1 MQYFLSIKLEELFI
15 LGSLLI
21 IIVIFGIY
29 NKVWVKSNRLLY
41 LILVMSAFMVG
52 GNSLPTWWEYGAK
65 HYDFIYNIGFSII
78 SAFIF
83 YWLTVA
89 REEIKKRE
97 YYSFYSLD
105 FLLTCYNL
113 LSHFY
118 LKEQFKDELEKV
130 EGKYKIGETSI
141 KTIEIRIDIPY
152 YKIFEIIKIRK
163 ELIKTILSEYSLE
176 FEKIQGTKEKM
187 QEESIKIRKE
197 LCKGRLPEE
206 IILQSEK
213 NIEMMYSKKS
223 NYIYII
229 YKKICDKSKEFK
241 EGLNYY
247 SNLGDFEEVDKTKEF
262 LNFSKEMLNG
272 ELDQVEWFLKNFEN
286 IEKTIFPLIE
296 KNIERL
302 KLKGKYIPPITL
314 TLNIQNFGIIDE
326 YIIYRLIKLMYK
338 DEDKFY
344 YDYQSDTKQL
354 IVDILNEENEYYLK
368 LNEGK
373 ISFKDLNL
381 REVAMDKSGVIFM

>member
-21 IIVIFGIY
+21 VIVIFGIY

-52 GNSLPTWWEYGAK
+52 GNNLPPWWEYGAK

-118 LKEQFKDELEKV
+118 LKEQFKDELEKI

-141 KTIEIRIDIPY
+141 KTMEIRIDIPY

-163 ELIKTILSEYSLE
+163 ELIKTILSEYPLE
-176 FEKIQGTKEKM
+176 FEKIKETKEKM
-187 QEESIKIRKE
+187 QE
-197 LCKGRLPEE
+197 
-206 IILQSEK
+206 
-213 NIEMMYSKKS
+213 
-223 NYIYII
+223 
-229 YKKICDKSKEFK
+229 
-241 EGLNYY
+241 
-247 SNLGDFEEVDKTKEF
+247 
-262 LNFSKEMLNG
+262 
-272 ELDQVEWFLKNFEN
+272 
-286 IEKTIFPLIE
+286 
-296 KNIERL
+296 
-302 KLKGKYIPPITL
+302 
-314 TLNIQNFGIIDE
+314 
-326 YIIYRLIKLMYK
+326 
-338 DEDKFY
+338 
-344 YDYQSDTKQL
+344 
-354 IVDILNEENEYYLK
+354 
-368 LNEGK
+368 
-373 ISFKDLNL
+373 
-381 REVAMDKSGVIFM
+381 